1 MLIHKLL
8 RPMWP
13 QGLRTT
19 LFRQRPHTRRP
30 LSTAPSARPAPS
42 GAAGA
47 SSGLHGVWTMRRAP
61 PLHTPGTPSLNDPP

>member
-8 RPMWP
+8 KPMWP
-13 QGLRTT
+13 QGLRTP

-30 LSTAPSARPAPS
+30 LSTAPSARPAPI

-47 SSGLHGVWTMRRAP
+47 SSRLHGVRTLRRAP
-61 PLHTPGTPSLNDPP
+61 PTADPAP